1 MFTNDKALYTYWA
14 VQFSVQRE
22 GLYGLFGPVKVSPQC
37 LPLHALICQ
46 MKQEVNC
53 DTQYEKNFVAKEFD
67 E

>member
-53 DTQYEKNFVAKEFD
+53 DYTV
-67 E
+67 